1 MFPGKLRAFQIPAQ
15 SATHPVHFVRNH
27 RFAVARATKNNSTF
41 AFATRNR
48 LRGGSNEK
56 RIIYRRLGRERT
68 EILYLVS
75 KLAAESLY
83 SSLLF
88 ETRVLGSDRNL
99 HRIV

>member
-15 SATHPVHFVRNH
+15 SATHPMHFVRNH

-56 RIIYRRLGRERT
+56 RIIYRRLGREGA
-68 EILYLVS
+68 EILCLVS
-75 KLAAESLY
+75 KLAEENLY
-83 SSLLF
+83 SFLQF
-88 ETRVLGSDRNL
+88 ETGVIGSERNL
-99 HRIV
+99 HRLP